1 MTRIEKLESD
11 IRALYDA
18 KNPQRDEWADW
29 LAKDHVFIVADYSE
43 HLSERFG
50 ANREYSKAAA
60 MLHDI
65 ADAVMSRFD
74 EKHEE
79 ESLSIARELLQKNG
93 FDEQEIQ
100 LIIDD
105 AVKYHSCRN
114 GKVPQSLEGK
124 VLATADSLAHL
135 KSDFY
140 AIAKT
145 IKQKN
150 HTPKQISEWAL
161 KKLERDYYN
170 KIQFDEIR
178 VEVKSDYERLKDQF
192 TI

>member
-29 LAKDHVFIVADYSE
+29 LAMDHVFIVADYSE

-105 AVKYHSCRN
+105 AVKYHNCRN
-114 GKVPQSLEGK
+114 GKVPGQ
-124 VLATADSLAHL
+124 
-135 KSDFY
+135 
-140 AIAKT
+140 
-145 IKQKN
+145 
-150 HTPKQISEWAL
+150 
-161 KKLERDYYN
+161 
-170 KIQFDEIR
+170 
-178 VEVKSDYERLKDQF
+178 
-192 TI
+192 